1 MKVLDGVQWIL
12 TDIEGTTTEVSF
24 VYDILFPYFRA
35 HMDQWKTVDS
45 DPMNQVLEQ
54 TRVLVLEEQSINL
67 TSKEALFEQLRQW
80 SNEDRKV
87 TPLKT
92 FQGMV
97 WEQGFKSGA
106 IKGHVYTDVK
116 PALEQWTSMGIKLAI
131 FSSGSVAA
139 QKLLFKFSTSGDLSA
154 FFIAHFDTN
163 TGMKRDA
170 TTYARI
176 ADLLRTSPSKV
187 LFLSDIKEELEAAS
201 SAGMHTVQLLR
212 PGTAKGWSLTA
223 QDFSQIIP

>member
-1 MKVLDGVQWIL
+1 MKVLDGIQWIL

-45 DPMNQVLEQ
+45 APMNDVLEQ
-54 TRVLVLEEQSINL
+54 TRLLVLEEQSINL

-80 SNEDRKV
+80 SIEDRKV

-106 IKGHVYTDVK
+106 IKGHMYPDVK
-116 PALEQWTSMGIKLAI
+116 PALQRWLDGGLKLAI
-131 FSSGSVAA
+131 FSSGSIAA
-139 QKLLFKFSTSGDLSA
+139 QKQLFGFSTEGDLTPYFSA
-154 FFIAHFDTN
+154 YFDTT
-163 TGMKRDA
+163 TGMKRDEQ
-170 TTYARI
+170 TYQLI
-176 ADLLRTSPSKV
+176 VQQLNSPANSV
-187 LFLSDIKEELEAAS
+187 LFLSDIHQELEAAHA
-201 SAGMHTVQLLR
+201 AGLRTLQLVR
-212 PGTAKGWSLTA
+212 PGTQANWSWCVA
-223 QDFSQIIP
+223 DFSEIQ

>member
-1 MKVLDGVQWIL
+1 MKDLDGVQWIL

-106 IKGHVYTDVK
+106 IKGHVYPDVK

-131 FSSGSVAA
+131 FSSGSIAA
-139 QKLLFKFSTSGDLSA
+139 QKQLFGFSIEGDLTPYFSA
-154 FFIAHFDTN
+154 FFDTT
-163 TGMKRDA
+163 TGMKRDEQ
-170 TTYARI
+170 TYQLIVEQLQAP
-176 ADLLRTSPSKV
+176 ANSV
-187 LFLSDIKEELEAAS
+187 LFLSDISQELEAAHA
-201 SAGMHTVQLLR
+201 AGLRTLQLVR
-212 PGTAKGWSLTA
+212 PGTEANWSWCVA
-223 QDFSQIIP
+223 DFSEIQ

>member
-131 FSSGSVAA
+131 FSSGSIAA
-139 QKLLFKFSTSGDLSA
+139 QKQLFGFSIEGDLTPYFSA
-154 FFIAHFDTN
+154 FFDTT
-163 TGMKRDA
+163 TGMKRDEQ
-170 TTYARI
+170 TYQLIVEQLQAP
-176 ADLLRTSPSKV
+176 ANSV
-187 LFLSDIKEELEAAS
+187 LFLSDIAQELEAAHA
-201 SAGMHTVQLLR
+201 AGLRTLQLVR
-212 PGTAKGWSLTA
+212 PGTEANWSWCVA
-223 QDFSQIIP
+223 DFSEIQ

>member
-1 MKVLDGVQWIL
+1 MKVLDGIQWIL

-45 DPMNQVLEQ
+45 APMNDVLEQ
-54 TRVLVLEEQSINL
+54 TRLLVLEEQSINL

-80 SNEDRKV
+80 SIEDRKV

-106 IKGHVYTDVK
+106 IKGHMYPDVK
-116 PALEQWTSMGIKLAI
+116 PALQRWLNGGLKLAI
-131 FSSGSVAA
+131 FSSGSIAA
-139 QKLLFKFSTSGDLSA
+139 QKQLFGFSTEGDLTPYFSA
-154 FFIAHFDTN
+154 YFDTT
-163 TGMKRDA
+163 TGMKRDEQ
-170 TTYARI
+170 TYQLIVQQLNAP
-176 ADLLRTSPSKV
+176 ANSV
-187 LFLSDIKEELEAAS
+187 LFLSDIHQELEAAHA
-201 SAGMHTVQLLR
+201 AGLRTLQLVR
-212 PGTAKGWSLTA
+212 PGTQANWSWCVA
-223 QDFSQIIP
+223 DFSEIQ

>member
-1 MKVLDGVQWIL
+1 MKVLDGIQWIL

-45 DPMNQVLEQ
+45 APMNDVLEQ
-54 TRVLVLEEQSINL
+54 TRLLVIEEQSINL

-80 SNEDRKV
+80 SIEDRKV

-106 IKGHVYTDVK
+106 IKGHMYPDVK
-116 PALEQWTSMGIKLAI
+116 PALERWLDGGLKLAI
-131 FSSGSVAA
+131 FSSGSIAA
-139 QKLLFKFSTSGDLSA
+139 QKQLFGFSTEGDLTPYFSA
-154 FFIAHFDTN
+154 YFDTT
-163 TGMKRDA
+163 TGMKRDEQ
-170 TTYARI
+170 TYQLIVQQLNA
-176 ADLLRTSPSKV
+176 PSNSV
-187 LFLSDIKEELEAAS
+187 LFLSDIYQELEAANA
-201 SAGMHTVQLLR
+201 AGLRTMQLVR
-212 PGTAKGWSLTA
+212 PGTQANWPWCVCRL
-223 QDFSQIIP
+223 

>member
-1 MKVLDGVQWIL
+1 MKVLDGIQWIL

-45 DPMNQVLEQ
+45 APMNDVLEQ

-67 TSKEALFEQLRQW
+67 SSKEALFDQLRQW
-80 SNEDRKV
+80 SIEDRKV

-106 IKGHVYTDVK
+106 IKGHMYPDVK
-116 PALEQWTSMGIKLAI
+116 PALQRWLDGGLKLAI
-131 FSSGSVAA
+131 FSSGSIAA
-139 QKLLFKFSTSGDLSA
+139 QKQLFGFSTEGDLTPYFSA
-154 FFIAHFDTN
+154 YFDTT
-163 TGMKRDA
+163 TGMKRDEQ
-170 TTYARI
+170 TYQLI
-176 ADLLRTSPSKV
+176 VQQLNSPANSV
-187 LFLSDIKEELEAAS
+187 LFLSDIHQELEAAHA
-201 SAGMHTVQLLR
+201 AGLRTLQLVR
-212 PGTAKGWSLTA
+212 PGTQANWSWCVA
-223 QDFSQIIP
+223 DFSEIQ

>member
-1 MKVLDGVQWIL
+1 MKLLDGIQWIL

-45 DPMNQVLEQ
+45 APMNDVLEQ

-67 TSKEALFEQLRQW
+67 SSKEALFDQLRQW
-80 SNEDRKV
+80 SIEDRKV

-106 IKGHVYTDVK
+106 IKGHMYPDVK
-116 PALEQWTSMGIKLAI
+116 PALERWTAMGMKLAI
-131 FSSGSVAA
+131 FSSGSIAS
-139 QKLLFKFSTSGDLSA
+139 QKQLFGFSTEGDLTPYFSA
-154 FFIAHFDTN
+154 YFDTT
-163 TGMKRDA
+163 TGMKRDEQ
-170 TTYARI
+170 TYQLIVQQVNAP
-176 ADLLRTSPSKV
+176 ANSV
-187 LFLSDIKEELEAAS
+187 LFLSDIHQELEAAHA
-201 SAGMHTVQLLR
+201 AGLRTLQLVR
-212 PGTAKGWSLTA
+212 PGTQANWSWCVA
-223 QDFSQIIP
+223 DFSEIQ

>member
-106 IKGHVYTDVK
+106 IKGHVYSDVK
-116 PALEQWTSMGIKLAI
+116 RALEQWTSMGIKLAI
-131 FSSGSVAA
+131 FSSGSIAA
-139 QKLLFKFSTSGDLSA
+139 QKQLFGFSIEGDLTPYFSA
-154 FFIAHFDTN
+154 FFDTT
-163 TGMKRDA
+163 TGMKRDEQ
-170 TTYARI
+170 TYQLIVEQLQAP
-176 ADLLRTSPSKV
+176 ANSV
-187 LFLSDIKEELEAAS
+187 LFLSDIHQELEAAHA
-201 SAGMHTVQLLR
+201 AGLRTLQLVR
-212 PGTAKGWSLTA
+212 PGTEANWSWCVA
-223 QDFSQIIP
+223 DFSEIQ

>member
-1 MKVLDGVQWIL
+1 MKVLDGIQWIL

-35 HMDQWKTVDS
+35 HMDQWKIVDS

-54 TRVLVLEEQSINL
+54 TRVLVIEEQSINL

-80 SNEDRKV
+80 SIEDRKV

-106 IKGHVYTDVK
+106 IKGHMYPDVK
-116 PALEQWTSMGIKLAI
+116 PALERWTAMGMKLAI
-131 FSSGSVAA
+131 FSSGSIAA
-139 QKLLFKFSTSGDLSA
+139 QKQLFGFSTEGDLTPYFSA
-154 FFIAHFDTN
+154 YFDTT
-163 TGMKRDA
+163 TGMKRDEQ
-170 TTYARI
+170 TYQLIVQQVNAP
-176 ADLLRTSPSKV
+176 ANSV
-187 LFLSDIKEELEAAS
+187 LFLSDIHQELEAAHA
-201 SAGMHTVQLLR
+201 AGLRTLQLVR
-212 PGTAKGWSLTA
+212 PGTQAKWSWCVA
-223 QDFSQIIP
+223 DFSEIQ

>member
-1 MKVLDGVQWIL
+1 MKVLDGIQWIL

-116 PALEQWTSMGIKLAI
+116 PALEQWMSMGIKLAI
-131 FSSGSVAA
+131 FSSGSIAA
-139 QKLLFKFSTSGDLSA
+139 QKQLFGFSIEGDLTPYFSA
-154 FFIAHFDTN
+154 FFDTT
-163 TGMKRDA
+163 TGMKRDEQ
-170 TTYARI
+170 TYQLIVEQLQAP
-176 ADLLRTSPSKV
+176 ANSV
-187 LFLSDIKEELEAAS
+187 LFLSDISQELEAAHA
-201 SAGMHTVQLLR
+201 AGLRTLQLVR
-212 PGTAKGWSLTA
+212 PGTEANWSWCVA
-223 QDFSQIIP
+223 DFSEIQ

>member
-1 MKVLDGVQWIL
+1 MKVLDGIQWIL

-45 DPMNQVLEQ
+45 APMNDVLEQ
-54 TRVLVLEEQSINL
+54 TRLLVLEEQSINL

-80 SNEDRKV
+80 SIEDRKV

-106 IKGHVYTDVK
+106 IKGHMYPDVK
-116 PALEQWTSMGIKLAI
+116 PALERWTAMGMKLAI
-131 FSSGSVAA
+131 FSSGSIAA
-139 QKLLFKFSTSGDLSA
+139 QKQLFGFSTEGDLTPYFSA
-154 FFIAHFDTN
+154 YFDTT
-163 TGMKRDA
+163 TGMKRDEQ
-170 TTYARI
+170 TYQLIVQQLNTPANN
-176 ADLLRTSPSKV
+176 V
-187 LFLSDIKEELEAAS
+187 LFLSDIHQELEAAHA
-201 SAGMHTVQLLR
+201 AGLRTLQLVR
-212 PGTAKGWSLTA
+212 PGTQANWSWCVA
-223 QDFSQIIP
+223 DFSEIQ

>member
-131 FSSGSVAA
+131 FSSGSIAA
-139 QKLLFKFSTSGDLSA
+139 QKQLFGFSIEGDLTPYFSA
-154 FFIAHFDTN
+154 FFDTT
-163 TGMKRDA
+163 TGMKRDEH
-170 TTYARI
+170 TYQLIVEQLQAP
-176 ADLLRTSPSKV
+176 TNSV
-187 LFLSDIKEELEAAS
+187 LFLSDISQELEAAHA
-201 SAGMHTVQLLR
+201 AGLRTLQLVR
-212 PGTAKGWSLTA
+212 SGTEANWSWCVA
-223 QDFSQIIP
+223 GFSEIQ

>member
-80 SNEDRKV
+80 
-87 TPLKT
+87 
-92 FQGMV
+92 
-97 WEQGFKSGA
+97 
-106 IKGHVYTDVK
+106 
-116 PALEQWTSMGIKLAI
+116 
-131 FSSGSVAA
+131 
-139 QKLLFKFSTSGDLSA
+139 
-154 FFIAHFDTN
+154 
-163 TGMKRDA
+163 
-170 TTYARI
+170 
-176 ADLLRTSPSKV
+176 
-187 LFLSDIKEELEAAS
+187 
-201 SAGMHTVQLLR
+201 
-212 PGTAKGWSLTA
+212 
-223 QDFSQIIP
+223 

>member
-1 MKVLDGVQWIL
+1 MKVLDGIQWIL

-45 DPMNQVLEQ
+45 APMNDVLEQ
-54 TRVLVLEEQSINL
+54 TRLLVLEEQSINL

-80 SNEDRKV
+80 SIEDRKV

-106 IKGHVYTDVK
+106 IKGHMYPDVK
-116 PALEQWTSMGIKLAI
+116 PALQRWLDGGLKLAI
-131 FSSGSVAA
+131 FSSGSIAA
-139 QKLLFKFSTSGDLSA
+139 QKQLFGFSTEGDLTPYFSA
-154 FFIAHFDTN
+154 YYDTT
-163 TGMKRDA
+163 TGMKRDEQ
-170 TTYARI
+170 TYQLI
-176 ADLLRTSPSKV
+176 VQQLNSPANSV
-187 LFLSDIKEELEAAS
+187 LFLSDIHQELEAAHA
-201 SAGMHTVQLLR
+201 AGLRTLQLVR
-212 PGTAKGWSLTA
+212 PGTQANWSWCVA
-223 QDFSQIIP
+223 DFSEIQ